1 MNYKFKL
8 IKQIV
13 HKFLKKVIELKM
25 NLIII
30 KIISNRTKLI
40 FYMHFKKKLITCC
53 F

>member
-13 HKFLKKVIELKM
+13 YKFLKKVIELKM

-30 KIISNRTKLI
+30 KIISNRTKLV
-40 FYMHFKKKLITCC
+40 FYMNFKKKLITCC